1 MLSFLL
7 ISFKAL
13 TDQVHVNILFDEIL
27 LDDTS
32 LRAII
37 AKNLPPNFCFK
48 ADVSVMLITNESNE
62 CCIGLKTLNS
72 ILSSVDSEC
81 LFN

>member
-7 ISFKAL
+7 ISLKAL
-13 TDQVHVNILFDEIL
+13 TDQVHVNILYDDIL

-37 AKNLPPNFCFK
+37 AKNIYLPTFCLK
-48 ADVSVMLITNESNE
+48 ADVSVMLITYE
-62 CCIGLKTLNS
+62 
-72 ILSSVDSEC
+72 
-81 LFN
+81 